1 MQYNMRDVQIKNS
14 QCNGCWYSVMMKTS
28 LTPDPTQVACSFSP
42 TARIYGLVIDNVTES
57 KR

>member
-1 MQYNMRDVQIKNS
+1 MRDVQIKNS